1 MSENQFY
8 HDHTGFNPLFIG
20 DDGDDHRNPSLYS
33 SNLPHPEFDPSSPF
47 VNYNVVSSSG
57 FPTLLWS
64 SSTRS
69 EVVGPP
75 SSDHYVQECSRKSSG
90 SVGQP
95 PASSSSSEAAG
106 GGGGGEED
114 SSKSSKNLEG
124 VECEDGED
132 KSKKM

>member
-33 SNLPHPEFDPSSPF
+33 SNLSHPEFDPSPPF
-47 VNYNVVSSSG
+47 VNYNVVSSSA

-69 EVVGPP
+69 EVVGPS
-75 SSDHYVQECSRKSSG
+75 SSDHHVQECSRKSSV

-106 GGGGGEED
+106 GGGGEED
-114 SSKSSKNLEG
+114 SSKSGKNLEG